1 MLLSSTEKQESEKR
15 HTEKWSSAEESYQ
28 AKLTRD
34 KESENKTLKRKGIYW
49 ETRLREMLYL

>member
-15 HTEKWSSAEESYQ
+15 HTEKSSSTEESYQ

-34 KESENKTLKRKGIYW
+34 KESENKTLKRKGIHW
-49 ETRLREMLYL
+49 ETRLRETLYL